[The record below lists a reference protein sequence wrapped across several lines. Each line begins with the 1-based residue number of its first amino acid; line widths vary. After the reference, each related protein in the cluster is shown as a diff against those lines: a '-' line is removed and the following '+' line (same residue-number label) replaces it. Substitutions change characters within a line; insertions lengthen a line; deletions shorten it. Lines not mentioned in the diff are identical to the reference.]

1 MTSIKDLYP
10 LDFKEQER
18 TRIENDQLL
27 LPVIGEIKSGQN
39 IEGLERFAKAYLGM
53 YLDLDNTIP
62 PDHRVELLAN
72 PQLASDIKTGFEAI
86 LKKDSFPGAQQIA
99 NSICRASGFSEEL
112 PEGYVL
118 LAALD
123 LFSDNPRYAI
133 AKLPA
138 KTIIAAIC
146 FHYAYKT
153 EIQDTWLNH
162 IMQERPQET
171 TEAFTSF
178 WQALIKH
185 GTDHLPGLYQF
196 IDHRDYDNVSRE
208 VLLPVLKHWRT
219 VRKKL
224 LRKLLQ
230 TSIRTADHTTLL
242 NICEDALSNWNQA
255 EPARYILW
263 LATSFLLAPDRYET
277 ILIDYTGRSK
287 EKIIP
292 LIDFVFLVLNDT
304 ENDRVEP
311 TTQTLATLLRIIA
324 PKVTPQEDRYGQ
336 LCDNTRKVMYLFYQ
350 LAISEDT
357 DPATKKMVI
366 ERLKQIRVMKLYI
379 PILEYVTSAPLL
391 TGAATDSIPGFEEF
405 LVQLVNQEL
414 IKPRI
419 KRYD

>member
-1 MTSIKDLYP
+1 MISIKNLYP

-27 LPVIGEIKSGQN
+27 LPVIEEIKSGHN

-62 PDHRVELLAN
+62 PHHRVELLAN
-72 PQLASDIKTGFEAI
+72 PQLASNIKTGFEAI
-86 LKKDSFPGAQQIA
+86 LKRDSFPDAQQIA
-99 NSICRASGFSEEL
+99 DSIFSEEL
-112 PEGYVL
+112 PVGYVL

-123 LFSDNPRYAI
+123 LFSDNPRYAV

-153 EIQDTWLNH
+153 EIQDTWLNQ

-171 TEAFTSF
+171 AEAFSSF
-178 WQALIKH
+178 WQQLITH
-185 GTDHLPGLYQF
+185 GTDHLPGLHQF
-196 IDHRDYDNVSRE
+196 IDHRDYDNISRE
-208 VLLPVLKHWRT
+208 ILLPVLKHWRT

-224 LRKLLQ
+224 LAKLLQ
-230 TSIRTADHTTLL
+230 TSIRTTDHTTLL
-242 NICEDALSNWNQA
+242 NLCEDALSNWNQA

-263 LATSFLLAPDRYET
+263 LATTFLLAPDRYEA
-277 ILIDYTGRSK
+277 IIIDYTGRTK
-287 EKIIP
+287 EKIVP
-292 LIDFVFLVLNDT
+292 LIDFIFIVLNDN
-304 ENDRVEP
+304 EHIKP

-324 PKVTPQEDRYGQ
+324 PKVTPQKDRYGQ

-350 LAISEDT
+350 LAISEYT
-357 DPATKKMVI
+357 DPTAKKMVI
-366 ERLKQIRVMKLYI
+366 ERLKQVRVMKLYI
-379 PILEYVTSAPLL
+379 PVLEYVTSAYVAPHL
-391 TGAATDSIPGFEEF
+391 TNTATDSIPEFEEF

-414 IKPRI
+414 IKSRA